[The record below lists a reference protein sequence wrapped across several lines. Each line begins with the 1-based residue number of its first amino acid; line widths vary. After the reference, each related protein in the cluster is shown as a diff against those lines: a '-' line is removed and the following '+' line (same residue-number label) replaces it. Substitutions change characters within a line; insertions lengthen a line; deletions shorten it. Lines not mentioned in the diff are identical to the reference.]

1 MKVFIK
7 AGGSSRPY
15 EVDFTGQ
22 TFGEL
27 KKVAAAQG
35 HTINWA
41 NTNTI
46 VRTTQNILATDDSL
60 VPQEENL
67 VLLVVTKKSAAG
79 LALGSYHDLGRNDL
93 LRYTSGVVA
102 EGGEAAK
109 AHFGTFSSKK
119 TDMIVEL
126 LDQYFATQET
136 TSSVDVEEVLEWVQD
151 AKDLLGSALDAVT
164 KVGELLGS
172 LRVAVSAPAEELFG
186 GFTQSQLNEDH
197 ARITAVLS

>member
-15 EVDFTGQ
+15 EVEFTGQ

-27 KKVAAAQG
+27 KAAAAAQG
-35 HTINWA
+35 HSINWS
-41 NTNTI
+41 NTNAI

-60 VPQEENL
+60 VPQEDNL

-79 LALGSYHDLGRNDL
+79 AVPVTYADLGRNDL

-102 EGGEAAK
+102 EGGDAAK
-109 AHFGTFSSKK
+109 AHFGTFSSKR
-119 TDMIVEL
+119 TDVIVEL
-126 LDQYFATQET
+126 LDQYFATAQT
-136 TSSVDVEEVLEWVQD
+136 ASIDVEEVLEQVQD
-151 AKDLLGSALDAVT
+151 AKDLLNSALEAIT
-164 KVGELLGS
+164 KVGELIGS
-172 LRVAVSAPAEELFG
+172 LQVTVASEELFG

-197 ARITAVLS
+197 ARIAATLS